1 MLPTSNLI
9 HYLDHVSPEIRDI
22 VLELRNLIA
31 SIAPDAA
38 EVRHS
43 KGFTY
48 FHEQRGGT
56 VSAGICQIIIF
67 DDHVRLAFIHGAFLS
82 DPLGLLIGDAK
93 YKKYIRITSYDEAP
107 WDYLK
112 LMITESSNFDPRS
125 ITLSDSET

>member
-1 MLPTSNLI
+1 MLPTSRLAN
-9 HYLDHVSPEIRDI
+9 YLEHVPPEISDI
-22 VLELRNLIA
+22 VLELRSLIA
-31 SIAPDAA
+31 SVAPDAA

-43 KGFTY
+43 KGFSY
-48 FHEQRGGT
+48 FHDQRGGT

-93 YKKYIRITSYDEAP
+93 YKKYIRIPSFEKAP

-112 LMITESSNFDPRS
+112 FMIQESSIFDPRS
-125 ITLSDSET
+125 ITLNG

>member
-1 MLPTSNLI
+1 L
-9 HYLDHVSPEIRDI
+9 RDI

-31 SIAPDAA
+31 AAAPDAA

-43 KGFTY
+43 RGFSY
-48 FHEQRGGT
+48 YDDKRGGT

-67 DDHVRLAFIHGAFLS
+67 DDHVRLAFIHGAFLP
-82 DPLGLLIGDAK
+82 DPLGLLVGDAK

-107 WDYLK
+107 WDYLE

-125 ITLSDSET
+125 ITLSDPET

>member
-1 MLPTSNLI
+1 MLPTSNLA
-9 HYLDHVSPEIRDI
+9 HYLDSLSPEIRDI

-43 KGFTY
+43 KGFSY

-56 VSAGICQIIIF
+56 VSAGICQIII
-67 DDHVRLAFIHGAFLS
+67 DDHVRLAFIHGAFLP

-93 YKKYIRITSYDEAP
+93 YKKYIRISSYDEAP
-107 WDYLK
+107 WDYLT

-125 ITLSDSET
+125 ITMNDSET

>member
-1 MLPTSNLI
+1 MLPTSQLA
-9 HYLDHVSPEIRDI
+9 HYLDHTPPELRDI

-31 SIAPDAA
+31 AAAPDAA

-43 KGFTY
+43 RGFSY
-48 FHEQRGGT
+48 YDDKRGGT

-67 DDHVRLAFIHGAFLS
+67 DDHVRLAFVHGAFLP
-82 DPLGLLIGDAK
+82 DPKRLLVGEAK

-107 WDYLK
+107 WDYLE

-125 ITLSDSET
+125 ITLDQ